1 MPPAPSRA
9 ALAIIMLLGLAG
21 CGRNRPPPVITAKV
35 IDAIKADEVHWNAD
49 YRSGDPGKVAAHYAP
64 HATLM
69 MPGVAPVV
77 GAPAIKAALD
87 QAYQDPHF
95 GVTFSSDKVDVAKS
109 GDLAA
114 ARGSWRQTTTDPA
127 SKQPVTTSGYYITVY
142 KPQPDGKW
150 LAIWDI
156 LTPAPP
162 PAAGAPPMGGA
173 G

>member
-1 MPPAPSRA
+1 MTPAPSRA
-9 ALAIIMLLGLAG
+9 ALAIITLLGVAG
-21 CGRNRPPPVITAKV
+21 CDRSRTPPVITAKI

-49 YRSGDPGKVAAHYAP
+49 YRSGDPAKVAAHYAP

-69 MPGVAPVV
+69 MPGVAPLV
-77 GAPAIKAALD
+77 GSPAIKAALD

-109 GDLAA
+109 GDIAT

-127 SKQPVTTSGYYITVY
+127 SKQPVTTSGYYVTVY
-142 KPQPDGKW
+142 KPQPDGRW

-162 PAAGAPPMGGA
+162 PTSGAPPMGGA